1 MVSSKRRVVTEEIHR
16 LVEESAITRERG
28 NLREALEKGKE
39 AGKKDRL
46 DYGIFYWDNHGTI
59 NSGS

>member
-1 MVSSKRRVVTEEIHR
+1 MVMPTDVAGSVFRGCVFEEIHR

-39 AGKKDRL
+39 AGKKDCWWSVVVGRR
-46 DYGIFYWDNHGTI
+46 
-59 NSGS
+59 